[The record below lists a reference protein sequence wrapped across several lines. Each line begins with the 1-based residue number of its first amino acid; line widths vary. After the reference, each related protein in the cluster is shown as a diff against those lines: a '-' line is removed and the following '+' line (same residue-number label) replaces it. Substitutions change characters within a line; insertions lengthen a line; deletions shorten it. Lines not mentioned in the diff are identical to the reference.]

1 MALIRG
7 GFSWPS
13 LACEQALLFG
23 RRKRAARERARER
36 RSYEGPRKNDVPE
49 SKLIDNRPSWPAL
62 NFRGKCRNTMQM
74 QMAVSSLRSW
84 RDSCALGTFLAAER
98 VAKPCSKAA
107 RKNPNLHKAPL
118 PKKDAALL
126 LILPAT
132 QARPYVRRKI
142 VEMQKCCSHGN
153 LISHLSSPNHN
164 CVYII

>member
-1 MALIRG
+1 MT
-7 GFSWPS
+7 F
-13 LACEQALLFG
+13 
-23 RRKRAARERARER
+23 RK
-36 RSYEGPRKNDVPE
+36 

-74 QMAVSSLRSW
+74 QMAVSSLRGL
-84 RDSCALGTFLAAER
+84 RDSCTRGTFLAAEPPQK
-98 VAKPCSKAA
+98 ACSKAA
-107 RKNPNLHKAPL
+107 SENPNLHKPPP
-118 PKKDAALL
+118 PKKNAALL

-164 CVYII
+164 CVYLNWDSKSILSC